1 MKAGLFLFDAS
12 PVFSHLLLV
21 RGPINWILVKMS
33 RFLFLFLISVL
44 HAEDWPQFRG
54 PNASGLAV
62 DKATVT
68 SWDVEKGMNVLFQK
82 GVPGVAH
89 SSPIVCGD
97 RVYLTTAVAPSDPK
111 LKLGLYGEVGSAP
124 KDPKQEW
131 RILAFDKKSGE
142 LIYNKLGHEAV
153 PRSQRHPKAT
163 QCNSTP
169 ATDGKF
175 IVAYFGS
182 EGIFCFDMEGE
193 LQWKKDLGEMNS
205 GFFKMPTAQWGF
217 ASSPIIHEGKA
228 VILCDVQ
235 KDSFLGV
242 IDLTSGDWEWKKER
256 SDVPTWS
263 TPSIA
268 KVGETTQILVN
279 GWRHTGAYDFKT
291 GEEVWKLSG
300 GGDIPVPTPV
310 VGEKF
315 AYFTSAHGRFR
326 PMRAIRLRAK
336 GDITPSAVKEVNEHI
351 PWVHHRMGNY
361 MQTPLL
367 VGKHLYG
374 CNDRGVLTC
383 FSAQDGAILF
393 SERLPA
399 SGFSAS
405 LVSDGSHLYV
415 SSEFGEVW
423 VVKVGPKYEE
433 VGRVK
438 LSGNCM
444 ATPAISEGVI
454 YFRTEKSLIAL
465 GTKE

>member
-1 MKAGLFLFDAS
+1 M
-12 PVFSHLLLV
+12 
-21 RGPINWILVKMS
+21 I
-33 RFLFLFLISVL
+33 RFLFLFLISAL
-44 HAEDWPQFRG
+44 QAENWPQFRG
-54 PNASGLAV
+54 RNASGLSPE
-62 DKATVT
+62 KPTVT
-68 SWDVEKGMNVLFQK
+68 SWDVEKGTNVLFHK
-82 GVPGVAH
+82 EVPGVAH
-89 SSPIVCGD
+89 SSPIVFGD
-97 RVYLTTAVAPSDPK
+97 RVYLTTAVAPSDPEV
-111 LKLGLYGEVGSAP
+111 KLGLYGDIDSAP
-124 KDPKQEW
+124 KDPKQKW

-142 LIYNKLGHEAV
+142 LIYNKLGYEAV
-153 PRSQRHPKAT
+153 PRNQRHPKAT

-182 EGIFCFDMEGE
+182 EGIFCFNMEGT

-235 KDSFLGV
+235 KNSFVGV
-242 IDLTSGDWEWKKER
+242 IDLASGDWEWKKER
-256 SDVPTWS
+256 ADVPTWS
-263 TPSIA
+263 TPSLA
-268 KVGETTQILVN
+268 KVAGTTQILVN
-279 GWRHTGAYDFKT
+279 GWRHSGAYDFET
-291 GEEVWKLSG
+291 GKEIWKLSG

-310 VGEKF
+310 VGKKF

-326 PMRAIRLRAK
+326 PMRAIRLSAE
-336 GDITPSAVKEVNEHI
+336 GDITPPAVKEVNEHI
-351 PWVHHRMGNY
+351 PWVHHRFGNY

-367 VGKHLYG
+367 AGKYLYG
-374 CNDRGVLTC
+374 CNDRGALTC
-383 FSAQDGAILF
+383 FNAHDGTILF

-405 LVSDGSHLYV
+405 LVSDGRHLYV

-433 VGRVK
+433 VGQFE
-438 LSGNCM
+438 LGGNCM

-454 YFRTEKSLIAL
+454 YYRAQKSLIAL
-465 GTKE
+465 GVNELKNTPASE